1 MARIDP
7 TARVEAGAK
16 LGADVVIGPFCTV
29 GPEVELGDGV
39 ELISHAV
46 VTGATRIG
54 ARTKVYPFA
63 VIGGP
68 PQALR
73 HGGGDSR
80 VEVGADCTLRE
91 TVTINAGTD
100 FGGGV
105 THVGERCFLMAG
117 SHVAHDCHVGDEVI
131 FANNA
136 TLGGHCEVGDKV
148 FLGGQCGVHQF
159 VRIGEQ
165 SIVGG
170 MTGIE
175 HDVIPFGSALGA
187 RAQLGG
193 LNLVGLKRR
202 GFSRDAIHALRRA
215 YRQLFFGPGT
225 LAERVEQV
233 AAAFPD
239 DANVGKIVAFLR
251 AGTKRRI
258 TVPRGLDEV

>member
-7 TARVEAGAK
+7 TARIESGAR
-16 LGADVVIGPFCTV
+16 LGADVVIGPFCIV

-39 ELISHAV
+39 ELIAHV
-46 VTGATRIG
+46 VATGRARIG
-54 ARTKVYPFA
+54 ARTRIHPFA

-73 HGGGDSR
+73 HAGGDSR
-80 VEVGADCTLRE
+80 VEIGADCTIRE
-91 TVTINAGTD
+91 SVTVNGGSD

-105 THVGERCFLMAG
+105 TRVGERCFLMAG

-136 TLGGHCEVGDKV
+136 TLGGHCTVGDKV

-165 SIVGG
+165 SIIGG
-170 MTGIE
+170 MAGVE
-175 HDVIPFGSALGA
+175 HDVIPFGSVLGS
-187 RAQLGG
+187 RGKLGG

-202 GFSRDAIHALRRA
+202 GFSREAIHALRHA
-215 YRQLFFGPGT
+215 YRMLFFGEGT
-225 LAERVEQV
+225 LAERVELV

-239 DANVGKIVAFLR
+239 DANVGKIVAFVR
-251 AGTKRRI
+251 ADNRRRM
-258 TVPRGLDEV
+258 TVPRDLDEV

>member
-7 TARVEAGAK
+7 TSRVDDGAK
-16 LGADVVIGPFCTV
+16 LGADVVVGPFCIV

-46 VTGATRIG
+46 VIGASRIG
-54 ARTKVYPFA
+54 ARTKIHPFA
-63 VIGGP
+63 VIGGL
-68 PQALR
+68 PQAVR

-80 VEVGADCTLRE
+80 VEVGADCIIRE

-105 THVGERCFLMAG
+105 TTVGDRCFMMAG
-117 SHVAHDCHVGDEVI
+117 SHAAHDCHVGDDVI

-136 TLGGHCEVGDKV
+136 TLGGHCMVGDKS

-165 SIVGG
+165 SIIGG
-170 MTGIE
+170 MTGVE
-175 HDVIPFGSALGA
+175 HDVIPFGSVVGS
-187 RAQLGG
+187 RGQLGG

-202 GFSRDAIHALRRA
+202 GFSREAIHALRHA
-215 YRQLFFGPGT
+215 YRMLFFGAGT

-233 AAAFPD
+233 AAAFEGD
-239 DANVGKIVAFLR
+239 GNVGKIVDFLR

-258 TVPRGLDEV
+258 TMPRELDEV